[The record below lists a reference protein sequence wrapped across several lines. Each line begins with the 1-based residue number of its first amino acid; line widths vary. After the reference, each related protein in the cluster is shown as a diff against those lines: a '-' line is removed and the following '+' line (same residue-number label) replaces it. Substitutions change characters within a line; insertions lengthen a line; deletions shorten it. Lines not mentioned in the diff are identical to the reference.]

1 MVYHKY
7 VQSLL
12 TVWKKFQS
20 LWHSYKWI
28 KTFNHGGAPL
38 SLLRISLWFPI
49 SCINCGGQLPH
60 EGTDHWSKFCLLA
73 GELQHF
79 FSLYVVHAVNTH
91 HWVNIVEL
99 FINLEFSGF
108 CKAISSFW
116 AFLLCIT
123 ALSMYMKI
131 FQACMALLWPCF
143 QDLRYIGL
151 YQRIY
156 LWVSLCISTLFSHPE
171 FSYALYEIHRQK
183 RSEVV
188 GWVI

>member
-28 KTFNHGGAPL
+28 KMFNHEGAPL

-49 SCINCGGQLPH
+49 SCLNCGGQLPR

-73 GELQHF
+73 GESQHF
-79 FSLYVVHAVNTH
+79 LSLYVVHAVNPH
-91 HWVNIVEL
+91 HWVNIFEL
-99 FINLEFSGF
+99 FINLGFSGF

-116 AFLLCIT
+116 ALLLCIT

-131 FQACMALLWPCF
+131 FQAYMALLWPWF

-183 RSEVV
+183 RSEAV